1 MNTQPVETILS
12 RLAGVR
18 KIRGGYTARCPAH
31 DDQHASL
38 SIRAEGERVL
48 VKCFAGCEFPRI
60 CAALGLTPGDFF
72 VSSSPETGAT
82 PQHPPP
88 GCTVQAYADAKRLPL
103 DFLKTIGLTDTRRN
117 GVACVRIPYGP
128 DGPVRFRTGLT
139 GGDRFRWRSGSRPTL
154 YGLWRLAGSKPQSLV
169 LVEGESDAHTLWF
182 HEIAALGLP
191 GAAAW
196 NEQRDAPHLDGIST
210 VYVVVEPDAGGEAV
224 KRWVSRSRLRER
236 VRLVVL
242 GEHKDVSA
250 LHLADSKRF
259 RERWEAACGAA
270 VSWTDLARQEADV
283 LREAAWNIC
292 RELAHAPDILQ
303 RFTEALAHSGVTGE
317 TKTAKLIFLA
327 LVSRVLDRP
336 VSVAVK
342 GPSSGGKS
350 FLVDKVLAFFP
361 AMAYYALSAMSEHA
375 LAYSEEPLAHRFLVV
390 FEATGLQGDFQS
402 YLVRSLLSE
411 GRIRYETVEKT
422 QEGMK
427 PRLIEREGPTGLIV
441 TTTAIRLH
449 PENETRLLSVTVS
462 DTKAQ
467 TAAVLDA
474 LAEDGG
480 QPVDLAPWRAL
491 AEWLAGGEH
500 RVVIPYAK
508 ALAEQIPPVAVR
520 LRRDFKAV
528 LILIQAHALLHRA
541 SRAQDAQGRIVATLA
556 DYTAVR
562 ELVADLLAEGVGATV
577 SPTVR
582 EAVEAVEELVRAAPE
597 GVTVTAL
604 AKALRLDK
612 ASASRRQRTAV
623 EAGYLRNLESVRG
636 KPARLVLGDPL
647 PEGLEILPDSTRL
660 EDCCTVAP
668 ESERINQD
676 IFAESNPPAS
686 PGQPA
691 TPSPQLSQDASRTVQ
706 LIQEVFPGTELCPA
720 EDDGGSAPTAT

>member
-1 MNTQPVETILS
+1 MPLETVLS
-12 RLAGVR
+12 HLTGV
-18 KIRGGYTARCPAH
+18 KKNSTGFTARCPAH

-38 SIRAEGERVL
+38 SIREEGKRVL
-48 VKCFAGCEFPRI
+48 VKCFAGCDFPRI
-60 CAALGLTPGDFF
+60 CAALGLAPKDFF
-72 VSSSPETGAT
+72 VHSPPETGAT
-82 PQHPPP
+82 VQHPPP
-88 GCTVQAYADAKRLPL
+88 GCTLQAYADAKRLPL
-103 DFLKTIGLTDTRRN
+103 DFLKALGLTDAKRN

-169 LVEGESDAHTLWF
+169 LVEGESDAQTLWF

-196 NEQRDAPHLDGIST
+196 NEQRDAPHLDGVST
-210 VYVVVEPDAGGEAV
+210 IYIVVEPDAGGEAV

-242 GEHKDVSA
+242 GEYKDASA
-250 LHLADSKRF
+250 LHLADPKRF
-259 RERWEAACGAA
+259 RERWTAACEAA
-270 VSWTDLARQEADV
+270 VSWTDLARQEADA
-283 LREAAWNIC
+283 LREVAWNAC

-303 RFTEALAHSGVTGE
+303 HFAKVLARSGVTGE
-317 TKTAKLIFLA
+317 TKTAKLLFLA
-327 LVSRVLDRP
+327 LVSRFFDRP

-350 FLVDKVLAFFP
+350 FLVDKTLAFFP
-361 AMAYYALSAMSEHA
+361 PTAYYALSAMSEHA
-375 LAYSEEPLAHRFLVV
+375 LAYSEEPLAHRFLVIY
-390 FEATGLQGDFQS
+390 EAAGLQGDFQS

-411 GRIRYETVEKT
+411 GRVRYETVEKT
-422 QEGMK
+422 KEGMK

-462 DTKAQ
+462 DTTEQ
-467 TAAVLDA
+467 TSAVLEA

-480 QPVDLAPWRAL
+480 QPVDLAPWHAL

-500 RVVIPYAK
+500 RVVIPYMK
-508 ALAEQIPPVAVR
+508 ALAKQTPPVAVR

-528 LILIQAHALLHRA
+528 LILIQAHTLLHRT
-541 SRAQDAQGRIVATLA
+541 SRAHDAQGRIVATLA
-556 DYTAVR
+556 DYAAVR

-577 SPTVR
+577 SQTVR
-582 EAVEAVEELVRAAPE
+582 EAVEAVEELGGAASE
-597 GVTVTAL
+597 GVTVAAL
-604 AKALRLDK
+604 AKALKLDK
-612 ASASRRQRTAV
+612 ASASRRQRAAV

-647 PEGLEILPDSTRL
+647 PEELEVLPDPSRL

-668 ESERINQD
+668 ESERIHQD
-676 IFAESNPPAS
+676 ISIEAS
-686 PGQPA
+686 DQA
-691 TPSPQLSQDASRTVQ
+691 LR
-706 LIQEVFPGTELCPA
+706 LIQEVFPGTELCQA
-720 EDDGGSAPTAT
+720 EELPG

>member
-1 MNTQPVETILS
+1 MPIKTILS

-18 KIRGGYTARCPAH
+18 EMHGGYTARCPAH

-38 SIRAEGERVL
+38 SICAEGERVL
-48 VKCFAGCEFPRI
+48 VKCFAGCDFPRI
-60 CAALGLTPGDFF
+60 CAALGLEPKDFF
-72 VSSSPETGAT
+72 VHSPRETGAT

-88 GCTVQAYADAKRLPL
+88 GCTLQAYADAKRLPL
-103 DFLKTIGLTDTRRN
+103 DFLKTLGLTDTKRN

-154 YGLWRLAGSKPQSLV
+154 YGLWRLAESATLPSIV
-169 LVEGESDAHTLWF
+169 LVEGESDAQTLWLYG
-182 HEIAALGLP
+182 IAALGVP
-191 GAAAW
+191 GAVNW
-196 NEQRDAPHLDGIST
+196 NEQQDAPYLDGIST
-210 VYVVVEPDAGGEAV
+210 IYVVVEPDAGGEAV

-250 LHLADSKRF
+250 LHLADPTRF
-259 RERWEAACGAA
+259 RERWAAACEAAVA
-270 VSWTDLARQEADV
+270 WTALARQEADA
-283 LREAAWNIC
+283 LRKAAWNIC
-292 RELAHAPDILQ
+292 RELAHAPNILQ
-303 RFTEALAHSGVTGE
+303 HFAEELARSGVTGE

-327 LVSRVLDRP
+327 VASRLLDRP

-361 AMAYYALSAMSEHA
+361 PTAYYALSAMSEHA
-375 LAYSEEPLAHRFLVV
+375 LAYSEEPLAHRFLVIY
-390 FEATGLQGDFQS
+390 EAVGLQGEFQS
-402 YLVRSLLSE
+402 YLMRSLLSE
-411 GRIRYETVEKT
+411 GRLRYETVEKT
-422 QEGMK
+422 KEGMK

-474 LAEDGG
+474 LAEDGD
-480 QPVDLAPWRAL
+480 QPVDLAPWHAL
-491 AEWLAGGEH
+491 AEWLAGGEQ
-500 RVVIPYAK
+500 RVTIPYAK

-520 LRRDFKAV
+520 LRRDFKTV
-528 LILIQAHALLHRA
+528 LSLIQVHALLHQA
-541 SRAQDAQGRIVATLA
+541 SRAHDVQGRLVATLT
-556 DYTAVR
+556 DYAAVR

-582 EAVEAVEELVRAAPE
+582 EAVKAVEELGGSAPE

-604 AKALRLDK
+604 AKALKLDK
-612 ASASRRQRTAV
+612 ASASRRQRMAV

-647 PEGLEILPDSTRL
+647 PEALELLPEASRL

-676 IFAESNPPAS
+676 ISIEAS
-686 PGQPA
+686 
-691 TPSPQLSQDASRTVQ
+691 SPDDDPISYQAIR
-706 LIQEVFPGTELCPA
+706 LIQEVFPGTEICPEA
-720 EDDGGSAPTAT
+720 DGSGGG